1 MKNKIFIIILSLC
14 FWSSISYA
22 GVTVGG
28 TRVIYNGAKKE
39 TTLSVRNPD
48 KRAFLIQAW
57 MDSDGADGA
66 EKGSPKPPFIVTPPI
81 FRLDAGAEN
90 IMRIIRSGGN
100 LPEDRESVF
109 WMNVKSIPSM
119 SEDAKNVLQIAVKTR
134 IKMFY
139 RPASLK
145 APTNETWSE
154 LSFHRNGN
162 NLEVNNPTP
171 YYVSFSMIKVGSSP
185 IDNMFL
191 MVAPKKTESF
201 KMASENTDN
210 KITWKVINDFGGETP
225 EQHSLLK

>member
-1 MKNKIFIIILSLC
+1 MKNTFFILFVTIIS
-14 FWSSISYA
+14 WSSMTQA

-28 TRVIYNGAKKE
+28 TRVVYDGSKREA
-39 TTLSVRNPD
+39 TLSVRNPD

-57 MDSDGADGA
+57 TDSNGADGA
-66 EKGSPKPPFIVTPPI
+66 EHDSAKPPFVVTPPI

-134 IKMFY
+134 IKLFY

-145 APTNETWSE
+145 APTNDTWSL
-154 LSFHRNGN
+154 LSFHKNGN
-162 NLEVNNPTP
+162 NLEINNPTP
-171 YYVSFSMIKVGSSP
+171 YYISFSMLKVGSSP

-201 KMASENTDN
+201 KMADNTSGN
-210 KITWKVINDFGGETP
+210 QVAWKAINDFGGETE
-225 EQHSLLK
+225 EQHSVLK